1 MFGRRQLML
10 FGDGRPARGDR
21 SFPGRSLVGRLGLVL
36 GPVVDL
42 DRVDVT
48 HDRGVVGLVHAVGEF
63 RLGIG
68 RFGNFDLNSENLV
81 ASSCS
86 GMPMITSTPNT
97 SSSTSRGTATQ
108 TLTRSATMVDE
119 MKPRA
124 PPASRTG
131 AALGKRGMP
140 LLMWISP
147 SRPIRAQLQPT
158 TWRPA
163 GPLLGVSQGPPGHQQ
178 GEQRKRDTERAEDGG
193 DADVDPV
200 TEGAGNAEPEL
211 SGDQHRQTD
220 QRQADSVAA

>member
-1 MFGRRQLML
+1 
-10 FGDGRPARGDR
+10 
-21 SFPGRSLVGRLGLVL
+21 
-36 GPVVDL
+36 
-42 DRVDVT
+42 
-48 HDRGVVGLVHAVGEF
+48 
-63 RLGIG
+63 
-68 RFGNFDLNSENLV
+68 
-81 ASSCS
+81 
-86 GMPMITSTPNT
+86 MITSTPNT

-163 GPLLGVSQGPPGHQQ
+163 GPLL
-178 GEQRKRDTERAEDGG
+178 
-193 DADVDPV
+193 
-200 TEGAGNAEPEL
+200 
-211 SGDQHRQTD
+211 SGCRRV
-220 QRQADSVAA
+220 RQAINRASSGSATPSVPKTVVTPMWIQ